1 MGFLHIRGGVSAGF
15 WNATPYGRFSPHT
28 WRCFSFRTVSLLI
41 SKVFSTYVEVFP
53 YRLEL
58 KAAWLRFLHIRGGV
72 SFSWPC
78 YKIRRLFSPHTWR
91 CFWCPAYQRYRERV
105 FSTYVEVFP
114 LVVVHVILKFCFLH
128 IRGGVSMLTITSNAI
143 SGFSPHTWRCFKDA
157 LISFPEGW
165 VFSTYVEVF

>member
-91 CFWCPAYQRYRERV
+91 CFQTFKSPEGEINV

-114 LVVVHVILKFCFLH
+114 GPAPIDGTGDGFLH
-128 IRGGVSMLTITSNAI
+128 VCGGVSWITLLRPSPLL
-143 SGFSPHTWRCFKDA
+143 FSPHTWGCFR
-157 LISFPEGW
+157 LLSVWLCLVGI
-165 VFSTYVEVF
+165 FSI